1 MLRKKR
7 GKVNYYYR
15 SLIHERYT
23 YLKITPFCVS
33 SAFHNANKYY
43 SLIDALNYTLYMCVN
58 FSETH
63 NSREAAVEQNLHV
76 W

>member
-1 MLRKKR
+1 MLKKNDAKYNTITVPEFIK
-7 GKVNYYYR
+7 G
-15 SLIHERYT
+15 IH

-33 SAFHNANKYY
+33 SAFHDANKYY
-43 SLIDALNYTLYMCVN
+43 SPLNALNYTLSMCVN
-58 FSETH
+58 FSEAQ